1 MTPPRRRKRKGK
13 NVTPIINGVP
23 CFTTKT
29 GLQIGCLYTPPPQPD
44 AMTRE
49 GEFWQ
54 KRLLPP
60 GIAPLPMSYEVV
72 VDVAKAVAIAVFA
85 LSMIYALAI

>member
-1 MTPPRRRKRKGK
+1 MRQKRTRRRRKQ
-13 NVTPIINGVP
+13 VTPIVNGVP
-23 CFTTKT
+23 CYTTKT
-29 GLQIGCLYTPPPQPD
+29 GLQIGCLYTPPPQAD

-60 GIAPLPMSYEVV
+60 GVASLPVSLEVIT
-72 VDVAKAVAIAVFA
+72 DVAKAVAIAVFA
-85 LSMIYALAI
+85 LSIIYALAA